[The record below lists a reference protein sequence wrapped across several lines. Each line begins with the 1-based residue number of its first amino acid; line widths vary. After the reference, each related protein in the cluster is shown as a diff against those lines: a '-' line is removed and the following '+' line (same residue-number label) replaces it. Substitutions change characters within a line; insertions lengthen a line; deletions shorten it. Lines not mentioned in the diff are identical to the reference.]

1 MNERTRHLKVKIKNL
16 ADEARTIRQEE
27 SKTSGMERWS
37 LQHHRKTVVRR
48 AARHNLLAYAF
59 LRGRPYSR
67 VESAC
72 TENTPDW
79 KRIRKIALDFGGDP
93 ERLDDWILDAE
104 AWLAGERRR
113 RELAGEKAA

>member
-1 MNERTRHLKVKIKNL
+1 MEERTRHLKVKVKNL

-27 SKTSGMERWS
+27 RKTSGMERWH

-67 VESAC
+67 VESAA
-72 TENTPDW
+72 TRRLPEW
-79 KRIRKIALDFGGDP
+79 KRVRNVVTTFGGDA
-93 ERLDDWILDAE
+93 ERFDDWIREAE
-104 AWLAGERRR
+104 AWLTGE
-113 RELAGEKAA
+113 EVAA